1 MVNTRLSYI
10 DPLLQCKQES
20 GFYRPLATSSYFH
33 FCNSRNKSIRLYV
46 HYSTYSRIQEALLT
60 RKTKLNRKMKY
71 FRHGLTELLSET
83 LLPGAIFNS
92 VKVINILKTPG
103 YEQTF
108 LRKPTMPYSI
118 ICKHTIARTAITQ
131 VQRRGPSRRLGGFLA
146 VSVLGGPFFTT
157 SQSAEA
163 CTQTHVWLAQI
174 HSLVVKI

>member
-1 MVNTRLSYI
+1 
-10 DPLLQCKQES
+10 
-20 GFYRPLATSSYFH
+20 
-33 FCNSRNKSIRLYV
+33 
-46 HYSTYSRIQEALLT
+46 
-60 RKTKLNRKMKY
+60 MKY
-71 FRHGLTELLSET
+71 FRHGLTELLSEA
-83 LLPGAIFNS
+83 LLPGAILNS

-174 HSLVVKI
+174 HSLVVEIRSRTRACREHIHQTVLDYLFLSAFIDYSG